1 MLWLTLFV
9 LWLNSVKAVSLLR
22 VVSVLAIAMLYNAAC
37 YQVFYPQFEQH
48 RKQRLGEFNSFGVAD
63 SIAWP
68 TQEILKKSEDSGI
81 YVQPQKPYK
90 PH

>member
-22 VVSVLAIAMLYNAAC
+22 VVSVLAIAMFYNAVC

-48 RKQRLGEFNSFGVAD
+48 RKQRLGDFNSVGVAD

-68 TQEILKKSEDSGI
+68 TQAILKKAEECGRLRAA
-81 YVQPQKPYK
+81 PKAL
-90 PH
+90 